1 MALIRA
7 EAVRRNAPMGF
18 LRRARAILSNSR
30 KARVDLLG
38 PAPAPME
45 RRGGRYRAQLMLI
58 GGQRSALQRMLQ
70 EGVPMLGKLPEAREV
85 RFTID
90 VDPVDTL

>member
-1 MALIRA
+1 
-7 EAVRRNAPMGF
+7 
-18 LRRARAILSNSR
+18 
-30 KARVDLLG
+30 
-38 PAPAPME
+38 
-45 RRGGRYRAQLMLI
+45 MLI